1 VTSGKV
7 TGKAIGN
14 TDYFSLEITTGAG
27 LTRSLDIKGGFISI
41 KSGNILKLEIGISS
55 IGRTLFSF
63 SSLKGYIF
71 SSNFSNSWEDSCCL
85 RLYKKVSISDDRS
98 R

>member
-7 TGKAIGN
+7 AGSAIGN
-14 TDYFSLEITTGAG
+14 IDYFSLEITTGAG
-27 LTRSLDIKGGFISI
+27 LTRSWAIKGGFISI

-63 SSLKGYIF
+63 SSLKG
-71 SSNFSNSWEDSCCL
+71 
-85 RLYKKVSISDDRS
+85 
-98 R
+98 